1 MRLMPVA
8 LFAAAVVAAAL
19 VVVVAATSA
28 AAADPTAVDPAAPA
42 SKPPRVS
49 ADVVT
54 TSVSPAKITAAA
66 GGEVTFTVR
75 VDIAPTWHL
84 YDHSYA
90 HDAEAFYIG
99 IDLVPGESADLA
111 AYQAAFPPGKEGEFM
126 GEKVS
131 MLYDRVDI
139 KVTAKLPD
147 QAAGKVDL
155 PLVLTAQACDS
166 KICLQPS
173 DILIAVTLHVE

>member
-1 MRLMPVA
+1 MRLMSVA
-8 LFAAAVVAAAL
+8 LFAAAVVAAAS
-19 VVVVAATSA
+19 VVVVTATSA
-28 AAADPTAVDPAAPA
+28 SAADPAAPGA
-42 SKPPRVS
+42 KPPRVS

-99 IDLVPGESADLA
+99 IDLVPGEGADLA
-111 AYQAAFPPGKEGEFM
+111 AYQAAFPPGKQGEFM

-173 DILIAVTLHVE
+173 DILVAVTLHVE